1 MTIFPSDKTENVV
14 DVRTARMKGV
24 LELAFV
30 GDAVY
35 ELFVRDYISASVDT
49 SPGKLHSLAV
59 GYVKA
64 EAQAKAL
71 EMLFPILT
79 EEERDIVRRGKNSS
93 KMSVPKHADP
103 KDYRS
108 ATALEALFGYLYIL
122 KRWDRL
128 CELFKTIIQQNPIE
142 FK

>member
-1 MTIFPSDKTENVV
+1 LTIFPNDKNQQAV
-14 DVRTARMKGV
+14 DTRTARMKGV

-35 ELFVRDYISASVDT
+35 ELFVRDYISSSVDT

-71 EMLFPILT
+71 EMLLPMLLD
-79 EEERDIVRRGKNSS
+79 EEKDIVRRGKNSS

-122 KRWDRL
+122 RRWDRL
-128 CELFKTIIQQNPIE
+128 EELFQAVVRQNPIE
-142 FK
+142 Y